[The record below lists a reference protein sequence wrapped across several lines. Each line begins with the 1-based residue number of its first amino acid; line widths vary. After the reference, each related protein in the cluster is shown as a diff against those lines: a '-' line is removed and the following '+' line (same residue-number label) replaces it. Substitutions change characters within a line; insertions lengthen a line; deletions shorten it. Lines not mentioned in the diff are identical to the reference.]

1 MAQIDYETLDKII
14 GDITAELHRAEK
26 KFPDWQ
32 TDIVHQ
38 IAIVAEEAGEALQA
52 ANNCRWHG
60 GSKEAVRAELIQ
72 TGAMV
77 FRALG
82 NLGE

>member
-1 MAQIDYETLDKII
+1 MKARITCDILNELD
-14 GDITAELHRAEK
+14 RAEK
-26 KFPDWQ
+26 NFPDWQ
-32 TDIVHQ
+32 EDIVHQ

-52 ANNCRWHG
+52 ANNARWHG
-60 GSKEAVRAELIQ
+60 GSKEAVRVELIQ

-82 NLGE
+82 NLGD

>member
-1 MAQIDYETLDKII
+1 MAKLKPEVKAKITYEILD
-14 GDITAELHRAEK
+14 ELDRAET
-26 KFPDWQ
+26 KFPAWQ
-32 TDIVHQ
+32 ADIVHQ

-60 GSKEAVRAELIQ
+60 GSKEAVRGELIQ

-82 NLGE
+82 NLGD